1 MDCRRSYNINLV
13 TRGLECNET
22 DALHLAGVVESKDP
36 DEGVGV
42 LLLALLDLLGNL
54 GSVGAAEHGQ
64 LPHGPVA
71 AIVVSRRAVVVTG
84 DESDLNCKFVKY

>member
-1 MDCRRSYNINLV
+1 LASVVKSEDP
-13 TRGLECNET
+13 NE
-22 DALHLAGVVESKDP
+22 GI
-36 DEGVGV
+36 GV
-42 LLLALLDLLGNL
+42 LLLALLDLLSDL
-54 GSVGAAEHGQ
+54 GGVGATEHGQ